1 MRLLSAGESHG
12 RAISVILSG
21 IPAGLHIPRERIADD
36 LRRRRKLY
44 GRSSRMKL
52 ETDAVTCEG
61 GLRGSVTT
69 GNPLA
74 FRIPN
79 AEADKWSRLLDPW
92 EGSRDDPLT
101 RPRPGHADFAGAI
114 KFAAHDGEGLKP
126 ADIQDVLERASARET
141 AGRVVAGALCKALL
155 AAVDVSVTSF
165 VYRIGKAG
173 LPRRTLLRLLDARE
187 LTDIPASQIEKSPLR
202 VPDEKVEKAV
212 KAEVDGARKRGVT
225 LGGGFAVMAFG
236 LLPGIGSFS
245 QWDERLDGRIAQAL
259 ASIPAVKAVSIG
271 AARWLEEA
279 DGSEYHDEL
288 VRKGNTLTHA
298 TNRAGGITGG
308 LTNGMPIAATG
319 TVKPIPTLG
328 KPLQTVDLSSGKPAN
343 APCQRSDVTAAP
355 AAAVIAES
363 MLALVLADAVLAEFG
378 GSHLDDVTAR
388 WKERKRR
395 AGEIAAH

>member
-1 MRLLSAGESHG
+1 MRLLTAGESHG

-21 IPAGLHIPRERIADD
+21 IPAGLHIPRELIANE

-61 GLRGSVTT
+61 GLRGSCTT

-74 FRIPN
+74 FRISN

-101 RPRPGHADFAGAI
+101 RPRPGHADFAGAM
-114 KFAAHDGEGLKP
+114 KFAAHDGEELKP

-141 AGRVVAGALCKALL
+141 AGRVVAGAVYKELL
-155 AAVDVSVTSF
+155 AVVNVSVTSF
-165 VYRIGKAG
+165 VHRIGKAG
-173 LPRRTLLRLLDARE
+173 LPRRALLRLLEARE
-187 LTDIPASQIEKSPLR
+187 LQDIPVTRIEKSPLR
-202 VPDEKVEKAV
+202 IPDDKAEKAA
-212 KAEVDGARKRGVT
+212 KAAVDDGRKRGVT

-259 ASIPAVKAVSIG
+259 ASIPAVKMVGIG
-271 AARWLEEA
+271 AARWLENA

-288 VRKGNTLTHA
+288 VRGRETLTHT

-308 LTNGMPIAATG
+308 LTNGMPIVATG
-319 TVKPIPTLG
+319 TVKPIPTQA
-328 KPLQTVDLSSGKPAN
+328 KPLQTADLASGKPAK
-343 APCQRSDVTAAP
+343 ALKQRSDITAAP
-355 AAAVIAES
+355 AASVIAEC
-363 MLALVLADAVLAEFG
+363 MLALVLADAVLAELG
-378 GSHLDDVTAR
+378 GSHVDDVAAR
-388 WKERKRR
+388 WEERKKRI
-395 AGEIAAH
+395 GKTLAH

>member
-79 AEADKWSRLLDPW
+79 AEADKWSRLLNPW
-92 EGSRDDPLT
+92 EGSRNDPLT
-101 RPRPGHADFAGAI
+101 RPRPGHADFGGAM
-114 KFAAHDGEGLKP
+114 KFAAHDVEGLKS

-141 AGRVVAGALCKALL
+141 AGRVVAGAVCKALL
-155 AAVDVSVTSF
+155 AAVDMSVTSF

-173 LPRRTLLRLLDARE
+173 LPRRTLLRLLEARE
-187 LTDIPASQIEKSPLR
+187 LQDIPVTRIEKSPLR
-202 VPDEKVEKAV
+202 IPDDKAEKAA
-212 KAEVDGARKRGVT
+212 KAAVDDARKRGVT

-236 LLPGIGSFS
+236 LVPGIGSFS

-259 ASIPAVKAVSIG
+259 ASIPAVKTVGIG
-271 AARWLEEA
+271 AAQWLENA

-288 VRKGNTLTHA
+288 VREGDSLTHA
-298 TNRAGGITGG
+298 TNRAGGVTGG
-308 LTNGMPIAATG
+308 LTNGMPIVATG
-319 TVKPIPTLG
+319 TVKPIPTQA
-328 KPLQTVDLSSGKPAN
+328 KPLQTVDLASGKLAK
-343 APCQRSDVTAAP
+343 APKQRSDITAMP
-355 AAAVIAES
+355 AASVIAES

-378 GSHLDDVTAR
+378 GSHLDDIAAR

-395 AGEIAAH
+395 AGEIVAH

>member
-1 MRLLSAGESHG
+1 MRLLTAGESHG
-12 RAISVILSG
+12 RAISVVLSG
-21 IPAGLHIPRERIADD
+21 IPAGLHITRELIAEE

-79 AEADKWSRLLDPW
+79 AEADKWSRLLNPW
-92 EGSRDDPLT
+92 EGSRDNPLT
-101 RPRPGHADFAGAI
+101 RPRPGHADFAGAM

-141 AGRVVAGALCKALL
+141 AGRVVAGTVCKALL

-173 LPRRTLLRLLDARE
+173 LPRRTLLRLLEARE
-187 LTDIPASQIEKSPLR
+187 FTDIPASQIEKSPLR
-202 VPDEKVEKAV
+202 VPDEKVEKAAKTAV
-212 KAEVDGARKRGVT
+212 NDARKRGVT

-236 LLPGIGSFS
+236 LLPGIGSFA
-245 QWDERLDGRIAQAL
+245 QWDERLDGRVAQTL
-259 ASIPAVKAVSIG
+259 ASIPSVKAVGIG

-279 DGSEYHDEL
+279 DGGEYHDEL
-288 VRKGNTLTHA
+288 VRKGNALTHA

-308 LTNGMPIAATG
+308 LTNGMPIVAMG
-319 TVKPIPTLG
+319 TLKPIPTLG
-328 KPLQTVDLSSGKPAN
+328 KPLQTVDLASGKPAK

-378 GSHLDDVTAR
+378 GSHLDDVAAR

-395 AGEIAAH
+395 AGK